1 MGGGGPLGAGP
12 QAAGP
17 STTPPPTPGARA
29 RVATTLELG
38 PRRYDVSHW
47 ALVMGILNRTP
58 DSFYDRGETFEL
70 DRLFERAERLVADG
84 ADLLDVGGVKAGPGP
99 EVTEAE
105 ELDRVVPAV
114 AGLCARF
121 DVAVSVDTWRASVA
135 EAAYSAGAVV
145 GNDIS
150 GFADPGY
157 LAAAAAAGASVVATH
172 IRLAPRVRDPEPH
185 YDDVVADVNGFL
197 AERAAWARAAGI
209 PARRVILDA
218 GLDLGKTAEQ
228 SLSLLRGSATLVAL
242 GFPVL
247 LSASN
252 KTFLGALF
260 DLELTERRE
269 ASLAAAALGVSLG
282 CRILRVHDV
291 AGTRRVRDALAAVA
305 EAPGNGPDGPRNRGR
320 R

>member
-38 PRRYDVSHW
+38 PRRYDVGHW

-58 DSFYDRGETFEL
+58 DSFYDRGETFVL

-197 AERAAWARAAGI
+197 AERAASGPGGGDPGPPGDPRRRARPGQDGRAVAQPLAGVRHPGGPRVPGPAVGLEQDVPRRALRPRADRAA
-209 PARRVILDA
+209 
-218 GLDLGKTAEQ
+218 
-228 SLSLLRGSATLVAL
+228 
-242 GFPVL
+242 
-247 LSASN
+247 
-252 KTFLGALF
+252 
-260 DLELTERRE
+260 
-269 ASLAAAALGVSLG
+269 
-282 CRILRVHDV
+282 
-291 AGTRRVRDALAAVA
+291 
-305 EAPGNGPDGPRNRGR
+305 
-320 R
+320 